1 MTATNGERR
10 GVNVTI
16 TNEMRREAAELA
28 LRLPTWVDAHLR
40 NALREI
46 AFTPFIR
53 SIDEEEW
60 RALMRAAREEIEA
73 AEAAAAAEEETE
85 EDREDQRQS
94 RAARVIYH
102 GRAR

>member
-73 AEAAAAAEEETE
+73 AEAVAEEETE
-85 EDREDQRQS
+85 EDREDERQS
-94 RAARVIYH
+94 RAARVICH

>member
-1 MTATNGERR
+1 M
-10 GVNVTI
+10 I
-16 TNEMRREAAELA
+16 TDGMRREAAELA
-28 LRLPTWVDAHLR
+28 LRLPAWADAHLR

-60 RALMRAAREEIEA
+60 RALAVAAREEIEA
-73 AEAAAAAEEETE
+73 AEAAAEEETD
-85 EDREDQRQS
+85 EDREDERQS
-94 RAARVIYH
+94 RAARMIYH